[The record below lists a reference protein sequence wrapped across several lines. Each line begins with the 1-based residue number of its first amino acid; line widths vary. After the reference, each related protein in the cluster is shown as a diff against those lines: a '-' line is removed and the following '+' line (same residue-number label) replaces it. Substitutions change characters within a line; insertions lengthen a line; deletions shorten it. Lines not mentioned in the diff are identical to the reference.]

1 VTIAYR
7 GKLMRRDAISTQ
19 AKDDFSVFD
28 PEQETDQRDGDPTRS
43 LHDEHAL
50 TKHADRAAWYGG
62 EKGTTCMTIHAL
74 EPYIS
79 LIGRI
84 LLAAIYVI
92 SGINKAMNPE
102 GTQQFMASQGMT
114 SMTEFFYFAAVLV
127 EIGAG
132 LGLVLGYWTRIASG
146 ALFMFMIPATLI
158 FHTHL
163 ADPNQMI
170 HFMKNLAMMGGLLYV
185 LAYGPGPISLDAR
198 QRT

>member
-1 VTIAYR
+1 VHAIRKAFSTGRLRPGDGLEKYCSDAPSHGRKHDTASVGKSAPQSPSRRR
-7 GKLMRRDAISTQ
+7 GK
-19 AKDDFSVFD
+19 
-28 PEQETDQRDGDPTRS
+28 
-43 LHDEHAL
+43 
-50 TKHADRAAWYGG
+50 TKG
-62 EKGTTCMTIHAL
+62 EYRVNMHML
-74 EPYIS
+74 EPYVS
-79 LIGRI
+79 LVGRL
-84 LLAAIYVI
+84 LLAAIFVL

-102 GTQQFMASQGMT
+102 GTQQFMASQGITWMT
-114 SMTEFFYFAAVLV
+114 GFFYFGTVLV
-127 EIGAG
+127 EVGAG

-146 ALFMFMIPATLI
+146 VLFMFMIPATLI